1 MTAVSQYVECR
12 GGEFTGRQDGR
23 RLFFAFP
30 SGRPLHRADIEGWVK
45 LAARAVGLPHR
56 RSNTHSLRMGG
67 ASALY
72 AATRSIEV
80 VRRFGRWRG
89 NSADLYV
96 FEAEHNTRRDAQSMV
111 RAAYGYLY

>member
-1 MTAVSQYVECR
+1 M
-12 GGEFTGRQDGR
+12 
-23 RLFFAFP
+23 
-30 SGRPLHRADIEGWVK
+30 
-45 LAARAVGLPHR
+45 PHR
-56 RSNTHSLRMGG
+56 RSNTRSLRMGG

-96 FEAEHNTRRDAQSMV
+96 FEAEHNARRDAQSMV